1 MSPPGLLHLLLLPA
15 WNALPSGNPMAFSLA
30 FSSSL
35 RDRHLSDRPAFA
47 FVTPRKTETSSPH
60 APSPDPAF
68 SVYIAPATF
77 DVL

>member
-1 MSPPGLLHLLLLPA
+1 
-15 WNALPSGNPMAFSLA
+15 MAFSLA